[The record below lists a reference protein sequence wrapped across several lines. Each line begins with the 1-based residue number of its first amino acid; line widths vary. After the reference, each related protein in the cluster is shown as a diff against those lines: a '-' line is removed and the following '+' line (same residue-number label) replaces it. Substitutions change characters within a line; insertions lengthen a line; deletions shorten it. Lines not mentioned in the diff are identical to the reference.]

1 MSTLSV
7 DAIQGKTAA
16 GTVAMPAGMVIQT
29 ATTLSIANN
38 GTYSSQTLSHIST
51 FDVAFTPKFSNS
63 LVRVSWNGQVDLS
76 TSGAANPWFSMSFF
90 QDSTDLN
97 NQTGLTYNGTNYQQ
111 FIVSSGGGTKYINFV
126 DMFDAGSTS
135 SRTYKIYIRVG
146 STDYSANLAM
156 PSRRRMIVEEI
167 QQ

>member
-7 DAIQGKTAA
+7 DTIQGKTTA

-29 ATTLSIANN
+29 ATTLSTVNN
-38 GTYSSQTLSHIST
+38 GSYTSTSLSHIST

-63 LVRVSWNGQVDLS
+63 LIRVSWNGQVDLG
-76 TSGAANPWFSMSFF
+76 TNGTANPWFSMSFF

-97 NQTGLTYNGTNYQQ
+97 SGLTYNGTNYQQ

-146 STDYSANLAM
+146 HTDYSANLAT

-167 QQ
+167 KQ

>member
-7 DAIQGKTAA
+7 DTIQGKTTA

-29 ATTLSIANN
+29 ATTLSIVNN
-38 GTYSSQTLSHIST
+38 GSYTSTSLSHIST

-63 LVRVSWNGQVDLS
+63 LIRVSWNGQVDLS
-76 TSGAANPWFSMSFF
+76 TSGTANPWFSMSFF

-97 NQTGLTYNGTNYQQ
+97 SGLTYNGTNYQQ

-146 STDYSANLAM
+146 HTDYSASLTM

-167 QQ
+167 KQ